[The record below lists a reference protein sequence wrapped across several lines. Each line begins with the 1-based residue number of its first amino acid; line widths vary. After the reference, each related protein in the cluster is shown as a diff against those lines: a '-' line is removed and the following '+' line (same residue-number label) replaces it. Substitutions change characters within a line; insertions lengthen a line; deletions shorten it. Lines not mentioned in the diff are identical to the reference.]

1 MLVAVVQNFVVVVNN
16 SGLVCRVVIEPRR
29 DLYSMNKLVPDQL
42 EMVEVELQLAVVV
55 DNQQIQHSEAEESQ
69 GNHYS
74 LEELMGFC
82 CYRAG
87 IERKNCSAVEIHWI
101 RH

>member
-16 SGLVCRVVIEPRR
+16 SGLVYKVVIEPRR

-42 EMVEVELQLAVVV
+42 GMVEVELQLAVVV

-74 LEELMGFC
+74 LGELMGFC
-82 CYRAG
+82 CYKAG
-87 IERKNCSAVEIHWI
+87 IGRKYCSAVEIY
-101 RH
+101 